1 MPETEF
7 SDHRQVEHDR
17 AVLEVTGA
25 LREHTAGAAAKLD
38 SGTVNRIYGCRAFVD
53 GWRIPVDF
61 DDDSRRNVDILV
73 SRWFPRT
80 PPRAALVDRPEYL
93 TWPHIERDGVLCL
106 LPDSTEIDTT
116 APAEVALNILS
127 RSVTMVDA
135 LIEGTIV
142 DRDFKEEFL
151 TYWFYGCDDSS
162 KNIVV
167 LFDPTRPSRV
177 VKAFGHDGLMYVA
190 DDVDSLRRWICN
202 RFGPKTAAKV
212 AKRATPA
219 ALIWLKEPPLPREY
233 PRFGDDVVKLVEDD
247 AVALHVLAQAAK
259 NSREECLVLLG
270 AEGRGGAGFVAMRI
284 DRNQHGGARRS
295 TRRSK
300 GGMHR
305 GFRAGHVPEGVAFK
319 RTFGN
324 QVKVHRTQVERADS
338 AWIHG
343 RGQDSRS
350 QALLEKA
357 VTVFGCGS
365 VGSLVAEHLARAGV
379 GTLWLVDY
387 DTLCWAN
394 VGRHALGG
402 TASGRKKSTALA
414 EGLQRDYP
422 HLSIVGSTTNIESAV
437 YEETPRL
444 AGSDVIVG
452 VTGNWA
458 AESLLNEWHR
468 RSEFGS
474 PVVYGWTE
482 EHAVSGS
489 AVVVVPGGNCLAC
502 GIGRTGEPHLKAT
515 DWPGPMVNTE
525 PSCADHYQPYAAI
538 DLAYVTAMIANTAID
553 ELLSPSNESY
563 RSLWFSRK
571 VVDFGGKW
579 SDRFSEA
586 VDVEKVES
594 GILRLKW
601 ASERCAL
608 CSA

>member
-7 SDHRQVEHDR
+7 SDHRQGEHDR

-25 LREHTAGAAAKLD
+25 LRKHTAGAATELD
-38 SGTVNRIYGCRAFVD
+38 SRTVNRIYGRREFVD

-61 DDDSRRNVDILV
+61 DDDSSRNVDILV

-80 PPRAALVDRPEYL
+80 PPRAALVDRPKYL

-151 TYWFYGCDDSS
+151 THWFYGCDDSS

-167 LFDPTRPSRV
+167 LFDPARPSRV
-177 VKAFGHDGLMYVA
+177 VRAFGHDGLTYVA
-190 DDVDSLRRWICN
+190 DDVDSLRRWIGN
-202 RFGPKTAAKV
+202 RFGLKAAAKV
-212 AKRATPA
+212 AKQGTPA

-233 PRFGDDVVKLVEDD
+233 PRFGGDVVKLLDDD
-247 AVALHVLAQAAK
+247 AVSLHVLAQAAK
-259 NSREECLVLLG
+259 TSREECLVLLG

-284 DRNQHGGARRS
+284 DRDQRGGAGRS

-305 GFRAGHVPEGVAFK
+305 GFRARHVPERVAFE
-319 RTFGN
+319 RTFGT

-343 RGQDSRS
+343 RGQDPRSRE
-350 QALLEKA
+350 LLDKT

-365 VGSLVAEHLARAGV
+365 VGSLVAEQLVRSGI
-379 GTLWLVDY
+379 GKLILVDY

-394 VGRHALGG
+394 VGRHALGAG
-402 TASGRKKSTALA
+402 ASGQKKSIELA
-414 EGLQRDYP
+414 KRLRSEYP
-422 HLSIVGSTTNIESAV
+422 HLSIVGFDADVERAV
-437 YEETPRL
+437 YEDNPCL
-444 AGSDVIVG
+444 AGNDLIISA
-452 VTGNWA
+452 TGSWA
-458 AESLLNEWHR
+458 AESLLNEWHWK
-468 RSEFGS
+468 SGFS
-474 PVVYGWTE
+474 NPVVYGWTE

-489 AVVVVPGGNCLAC
+489 AVVVAPGGDCLAC
-502 GIGRTGEPHLKAT
+502 GR
-515 DWPGPMVNTE
+515 W
-525 PSCADHYQPYAAI
+525 
-538 DLAYVTAMIANTAID
+538 
-553 ELLSPSNESY
+553 
-563 RSLWFSRK
+563 
-571 VVDFGGKW
+571 
-579 SDRFSEA
+579 
-586 VDVEKVES
+586 
-594 GILRLKW
+594 
-601 ASERCAL
+601 
-608 CSA
+608 